1 MSIVSFNYFDY
12 KYGKAIS
19 HEIAVKVLLLGIAAL
34 KIYLLFG
41 LTVKNLCVDLQKQP
55 PIGLHLITVLKVLRK
70 PLKIP
75 VKVFFRNA

>member
-34 KIYLLFG
+34 KVYLLFG

-55 PIGLHLITVLKVLRK
+55 PIGLHLNNCFESFTKTLKNTCKGL
-70 PLKIP
+70 
-75 VKVFFRNA
+75 F

>member
-19 HEIAVKVLLLGIAAL
+19 HEIAVKVLLVGIAAL

-41 LTVKNLCVDLQKQP
+41 LTVKTYVWIYRSSHK
-55 PIGLHLITVLKVLRK
+55 
-70 PLKIP
+70 
-75 VKVFFRNA
+75 